1 MGVNGDAN
9 MKQRV
14 QRAAALAKTLSVSES
29 TIWRWTIEGKFP
41 KPIKLGE
48 KTTVWDLDEV
58 DAFIEKQRA
67 ATV

>member
-1 MGVNGDAN
+1 

-14 QRAAALAKTLSVSES
+14 LRAAALEKTLSVSES
-29 TIWRWTIEGKFP
+29 TIWRWTTEGKFP
-41 KPIKLGE
+41 KPIRLGT

-58 DAFIEKQRA
+58 ENFIAKQRT

>member
-1 MGVNGDAN
+1 

-14 QRAAALAKTLSVSES
+14 LRAAALAKTLSVSES
-29 TIWRWTIEGKFP
+29 TIWRWTTEGKFP
-41 KPIKLGE
+41 KPIRLGT

-58 DAFIEKQRA
+58 ENFIAKQRA

>member
-1 MGVNGDAN
+1 

-14 QRAAALAKTLSVSES
+14 QRAAALAKTLAVAES
-29 TIWRWTIEGKFP
+29 TIWRWTSEGKFP

-58 DAFIEKQRA
+58 EAFIAKQRA

>member
-1 MGVNGDAN
+1 